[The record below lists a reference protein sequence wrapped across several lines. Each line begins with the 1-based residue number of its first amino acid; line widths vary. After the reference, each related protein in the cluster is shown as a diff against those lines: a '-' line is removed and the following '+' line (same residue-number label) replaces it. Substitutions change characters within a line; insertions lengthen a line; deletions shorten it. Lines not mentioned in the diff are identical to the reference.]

1 MGNLALAEKPET
13 PEEVDN
19 MAKETEQTPPLT
31 MSVPDFV
38 RLEVRTEIAEGF
50 GKINAGIAERFGKHD
65 AVIAERFGKHDA
77 AIAERFG
84 KQDAAI
90 AEQLGGIK
98 TEIAEGFGKVNTQ
111 NAERSNR
118 IIGTIIGSGILIVGL
133 IGLIVNWP
141 F

>member
-1 MGNLALAEKPET
+1 MKNLALAEKPET
-13 PEEVDN
+13 LEEVDN
-19 MAKETEQTPPLT
+19 MAKETEQPPLAI
-31 MSVPDFV
+31 SVPDFV
-38 RLEVRTEIAEGF
+38 RIEVRAEIAEGF
-50 GKINAGIAERFGKHD
+50 GKVNAEIAERFGKQD
-65 AVIAERFGKHDA
+65 AAIAERFGKQDA

-90 AEQLGGIK
+90 AEQLGAIK
-98 TEIAEGFGKVNTQ
+98 TEIAEGFGKMNTQ